1 MAAADR
7 AAIAGGVSGR
17 ELMARAG
24 EAVVEAICE
33 RFAPQPVTVMCG
45 PGNNGGDGYVIAERL
60 RTLGWPVRLEAG
72 AEPST
77 PDAQAA
83 RQDWRGDVA
92 CLTGEVGPELSGLG
106 TRQTREY
113 ILESMLFPNQQIAAG
128 FENLL
133 VTLKNGTS
141 YAGQLK
147 SSTDTELVL
156 NSPEDG
162 LIKIP
167 VADIKSRERG
177 LSAMPEGMEQFLSKS
192 DLRNLVEFLSNLK

>member
-1 MAAADR
+1 
-7 AAIAGGVSGR
+7 
-17 ELMARAG
+17 
-24 EAVVEAICE
+24 
-33 RFAPQPVTVMCG
+33 
-45 PGNNGGDGYVIAERL
+45 
-60 RTLGWPVRLEAG
+60 
-72 AEPST
+72 
-77 PDAQAA
+77 
-83 RQDWRGDVA
+83 
-92 CLTGEVGPELSGLG
+92 
-106 TRQTREY
+106 
-113 ILESMLFPNQQIAAG
+113 MLFPNQQIAAG